1 MRTRTTI
8 TRLITAAAICGGL
21 VLAGC
26 GPTSSGGGGAAAQ
39 PSSATASGP
48 AAAQSARAR
57 DSAAALASGPAA
69 AEAKTDI
76 KGLEAACAP
85 ADPKTGKPVADPVAV
100 LLGSSAARHTFARC
114 EELPRRDWP
123 KAVSCLLTWG
133 SKAHKALAAI
143 PGYTSQ
149 LRVVFAEQVLN
160 YCAAYAKGKPAKKPV
175 LS

>member
-39 PSSATASGP
+39 PSSAT
-48 AAAQSARAR
+48 
-57 DSAAALASGPAA
+57 ASGPAA